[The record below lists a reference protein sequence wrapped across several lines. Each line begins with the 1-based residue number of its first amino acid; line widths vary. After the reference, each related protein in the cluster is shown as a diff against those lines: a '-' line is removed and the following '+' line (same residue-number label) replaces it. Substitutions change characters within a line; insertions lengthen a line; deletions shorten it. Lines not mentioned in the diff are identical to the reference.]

1 MSKTKELE
9 ELLQDEVL
17 PEINDYIDDLFEI
30 IASKKDTPEIKE
42 ELQNIQEMKSDFLA
56 MLDEAKN
63 GELDD
68 DECKEI
74 MADIYEMLDE
84 NFEDNEEDE
93 EK

>member
-9 ELLQDEVL
+9 KLLQDEVL

-63 GELDD
+63 GELE
-68 DECKEI
+68 DEECDEI
-74 MADIYEMLDE
+74 MADIQDMLDE
-84 NFEDNEEDE
+84 DEYEE